1 MKHIRTMSKVKVS
14 SAQMGTTEIITL
26 IVSVLSALAAILTT
40 VVPMFQE
47 K

>member
-14 SAQMGTTEIITL
+14 SAQMGTSEIITL
-26 IVSVLSALAAILTT
+26 VVSILSALAAIFTT
-40 VVPMFQE
+40 VIPMIQE